1 MSPSSGERHSLMTYN
16 IHHCEGLDKKL
27 DMDRI
32 ADVLRRENPDA
43 VTLNEVDSGW
53 ERSGNVD
60 QPAELAKRLGWNV
73 IFGPALTTP
82 GLYGNAVLSRY
93 PLEQVAL
100 IQLPYG
106 RENRIGLV
114 VRVLAP
120 RPFYVLATHLQNG
133 KDGEEF
139 RIRGMQDL
147 TDAVRKNGW
156 SPLILAGDMNASP
169 GSKPIE
175 VLRRNDFQVAD
186 DVRPEAKSY
195 PADAPRVLL
204 DYIAFYPA
212 DAACRTEF
220 TVCSESLASDHRPVK
235 AEFTWN
241 SGIES

>member
-1 MSPSSGERHSLMTYN
+1 MDSSSGVRLSLMTYN
-16 IHHCEGLDKKL
+16 IHHGEGLDNRL
-27 DMDRI
+27 DLDRI
-32 ADVLRRENPDA
+32 AEVIRREDPDA

-53 ERSGNVD
+53 ERSGNAD

-73 IFGPALTTP
+73 VFGPALTTP
-82 GLYGNAVLSRY
+82 GLYGNAVLSPY
-93 PLEQVAL
+93 PLERIAL

-114 VRVLAP
+114 VRVLSP

-139 RIRGMQDL
+139 RIRGMLDL

-169 GSKPIE
+169 ASETIE
-175 VLRRNDFQVAD
+175 TLRRNGFLVAD
-186 DVRPEAKSY
+186 DVLPGAKSY
-195 PADAPRVLL
+195 PADGPRVLL

-212 DAACRTEF
+212 DAVCRTEF
-220 TVCSESLASDHRPVK
+220 SVIEETAASDHRPVK
-235 AEFTWN
+235 AVFVCSN
-241 SGIES
+241 QH